1 MNERSFTVKSGA
13 KSRGKKD
20 QLPRLSRAV
29 SNAFPPENIYLVGV
43 SGGRDSVVLLRLLV
57 AAGYRD
63 LCVCHL
69 NHRLRGREST
79 ADARFVEAL
88 AGEFDLDCEIG
99 ETNVRE
105 LARQNKRSIET
116 AARVARYGF
125 FADVARRRGC
135 STIFLGHHADDVVE
149 TFLINLFRGTGR
161 TGLVGMRETAKH
173 RLAGVELTVVRPLLS
188 VWRDEIDR
196 FVKEH
201 RLPFREDSTNREA
214 EALRNRIRLRALPYL
229 ERTLGRNI
237 KASLWRTAT
246 ILGEEEA
253 LLDRMLPPPL
263 ARGAGLQ
270 VKDLQRLD
278 AALQRRVLRQWL
290 QGEEVADLGFEVIER
305 VRGLLDVENGPAKT
319 NLARD
324 RHARRRG
331 GKIFLE

>member
-1 MNERSFTVKSGA
+1 M
-13 KSRGKKD
+13 
-20 QLPRLSRAV
+20 
-29 SNAFPPENIYLVGV
+29 
-43 SGGRDSVVLLRLLV
+43 
-57 AAGYRD
+57 
-63 LCVCHL
+63 
-69 NHRLRGREST
+69 
-79 ADARFVEAL
+79 
-88 AGEFDLDCEIG
+88 
-99 ETNVRE
+99 
-105 LARQNKRSIET
+105 
-116 AARVARYGF
+116 
-125 FADVARRRGC
+125 
-135 STIFLGHHADDVVE
+135 VE

-173 RLAGVELTVVRPLLS
+173 RIAGVELTVVRPLLS
-188 VWRDEIDR
+188 IWRKEIDR
-196 FVKEH
+196 FVKAR
-201 RLPFREDSTNREA
+201 RLRFREDSTNREA

-263 ARGAGLQ
+263 AQGEGLR

-278 AALQRRVLRQWL
+278 PALQRRVLRQWL
-290 QGEEVADLGFEVIER
+290 QSEEVADLGFEVIER
-305 VRGLLDVENGPAKT
+305 VRSLLDVENGPAKT